1 MEKKVAVYIC
11 HGCEIGGSLDV
22 GDLSELATGD
32 CGAALCRD
40 HECLCSDAG
49 LELIKGD
56 IKEGANALVVAA
68 CSPRFKTEEF
78 TFDGCR
84 TERVN
89 LREHV
94 VWSHEPNDEDT
105 QMLAA
110 DYLRMGITR
119 AKKAEIS
126 EPFEE
131 EIDKTML
138 VVGGGVTGMAAALDA
153 ANAGYDVV
161 LVEKEPQLGGWA
173 GKFAWR
179 FPVSPTY

>member
-11 HGCEIGGSLDV
+11 HGCEIGESLDV
-22 GDLSELATGD
+22 EALSEVATGECEVD
-32 CGAALCRD
+32 LCRD
-40 HECLCSDAG
+40 HEFLCGDAG
-49 LELIKGD
+49 LELIKSD
-56 IKEGANALVVAA
+56 IEQGANALVVAA
-68 CSPRFKTEEF
+68 CSPRFKTDDF
-78 TFDGCR
+78 TFDGCC

-105 QMLAA
+105 QMLGA
-110 DYLRMGITR
+110 DYLRMGIAR
-119 AKKAEIS
+119 AKKAEMP
-126 EPFEE
+126 EPFEAD
-131 EIDKTML
+131 IDKTIL

-153 ANAGYDVV
+153 AGAGYDVV

-179 FPVSPTY
+179 FPLGPP